1 MGRSFVQISP
11 IECGV
16 SEFDLEKS
24 TMRKPKPTRA
34 DETWK
39 KVYVNIFGIRKT
51 QG

>member
-1 MGRSFVQISP
+1 MGPSFFQRSP

-24 TMRKPKPTRA
+24 TMRKPRPTRA
-34 DETWK
+34 GETWK
-39 KVYVNIFGIRKT
+39 KVYVNIFGIGKT